1 MPRKTRKR
9 KVEPKY
15 RVNISMK
22 AWDLAKAGAA
32 VTLRVRDRGRL
43 LGTIEIGQGTFGWK
57 GAKAKGGFKRISWRK
72 LAADF
77 RDYH

>member
-1 MPRKTRKR
+1 MPRKR

-15 RVNISMK
+15 AVNISMK

-32 VTLRVRDRGRL
+32 VTLRVRDRGVL

-57 GAKAKGGFKRISWRK
+57 GAKSKSGFKRISWRK
-72 LAADF
+72 LAEDF
-77 RDYH
+77 QRYH